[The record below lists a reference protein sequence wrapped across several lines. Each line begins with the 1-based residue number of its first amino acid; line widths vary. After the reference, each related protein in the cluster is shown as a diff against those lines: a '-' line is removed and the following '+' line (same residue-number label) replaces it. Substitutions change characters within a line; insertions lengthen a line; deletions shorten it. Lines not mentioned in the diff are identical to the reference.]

1 MIHAKSYL
9 DPSIPIEERV
19 NDLLGQMTLDEKI
32 AQLGSCWVFELL
44 THMQFDPSKAQ
55 TLLSNGI
62 GQITRLAGASSLG
75 PTEAAQLA
83 NQIQKYVTENTRL
96 RIPALI
102 HEECCS
108 GYMARNATC
117 FPQTIGVA
125 CTWEP
130 ELARAMAG
138 VVRQQM
144 RAAGA
149 HQGLSPLLD
158 VTRDPRWGRTEET
171 YGEDPYLVA
180 RMGVEFV
187 RGLQGNDWK
196 SGVLATGKHF
206 VGYGASEGGMNWA
219 PPHINARELDEV
231 YLFPFEAAVREA
243 GLMSVMNAYHELDGV
258 PCAGSHY
265 LLTELLR
272 ERWGFDGIVV
282 SDYFAINQLFMFHQ
296 IVHDKQS
303 AAIKALAAGLD
314 VELPNTDCYGAPLRQ
329 AVESGRIDA
338 ALVDSSVARH
348 LRMKF
353 MLGLFENPFVD
364 EGRAVEVFDTPDQRR
379 LARRIAQKSIV
390 LLKNDGDLLPLSKNI
405 KSLAVIGPSAD
416 SVRNLI
422 GDYAYPCH
430 VESLAEMAAVGGN
443 VFDAPTPESPE
454 LADTFVPIKSILQ
467 AVGERLD
474 PTVKIHYAEG
484 CGIIDPAEADFGAA
498 ITAARSAE
506 VAIVVVGD
514 RAGLTLA
521 CTTGE
526 ARDRAELGLPG
537 VQQELVE
544 AIQATGTPV
553 VVVLINGRPAAI
565 PWIAEY
571 VPAIVEAWLPSEEG
585 ADAVVDVLFGDY
597 NPGGKLAITIPR
609 GVGQVPIYYGHKAS
623 GGRSQWK
630 IEYVEMSNKP
640 LYPFGYGLSYTTFA
654 LDNLRCDHRQV
665 RAGDHI
671 TLSLDVTNTGP
682 VDGDEVVQL
691 YIRVPNASVTRP
703 VKELKGFQR
712 VHLKAGERR
721 SVRFVLGVN
730 QCAYR
735 DEAMQ
740 LVVEPGPFQVMI
752 GSSSEDLPL
761 HAEFEIV
768 GEAVQVER
776 KGAFFSASEVI

>member
-1 MIHAKSYL
+1 MIHARTYL
-9 DPSIPIEERV
+9 DASASLEARV
-19 NDLLGQMTLDEKI
+19 SDLLSEMTLDEKI

-44 THMQFDPSKAQ
+44 SHMHFDAAKAGK
-55 TLLSNGI
+55 LLSNGI

-75 PTEAAQLA
+75 PAEAAALA
-83 NQIQKYVTENTRL
+83 NQIQKHLLDNTRL
-96 RIPALI
+96 GIPALI

-130 ELARAMAG
+130 ALAQAMAD

-187 RGLQGNDWK
+187 RGLQGNQWHD
-196 SGVLATGKHF
+196 GVLATGKHF

-219 PPHINARELDEV
+219 PPHINDRELDEV
-231 YLFPFEAAVREA
+231 YLFPFEAAVKEG

-258 PCAGSHY
+258 PCGGSHY

-272 ERWGFDGIVV
+272 NRWGFDGIVV
-282 SDYFAINQLFMFHQ
+282 SDYFAVNQLSVFHQ
-296 IVHDKQS
+296 IVAGKQ
-303 AAIKALAAGLD
+303 AAAVKALSAGLD
-314 VELPNTDCYGAPLRQ
+314 VELPSTDCYSAPLRQ
-329 AVESGRIDA
+329 AVESGQIDG
-338 ALVDSSVARH
+338 ALVDQSVARH

-353 MLGLFENPFVD
+353 MLGLFEQPYVD
-364 EGRAVEVFDTPDQRR
+364 DGRAVEVFDTPEQRR
-379 LARRIAQKSIV
+379 LAREIAQKSIV
-390 LLKNDGDLLPLSKNI
+390 LLKNDSNLLPLSKGI

-430 VESLAEMAAVGGN
+430 VESLAEMTAAGGN
-443 VFDAPTPESPE
+443 AFNVPTPHSME

-467 AVGERLD
+467 VLGERLD
-474 PTVKIHYAEG
+474 PAVKIRYAQG
-484 CGIIDPAEADFGAA
+484 CGIIDPSEADFGAA
-498 ITAARSAE
+498 ITAVRSAE

-514 RAGLTLA
+514 RAGLTA
-521 CTTGE
+521 PCTTGE

-537 VQQELVE
+537 VQQQLIE
-544 AIQATGTPV
+544 ALQATGTPL

-565 PWIAEY
+565 PWIAEH

-585 ADAVVDVLFGDY
+585 AGAVVDVLFGDY
-597 NPGGKLAITIPR
+597 TPGGKLAITVPR

-654 LDNLRCDHRQV
+654 LDNLRCDHEEV
-665 RAGDHI
+665 RAGDHV
-671 TLSLDVTNTGP
+671 TLSVDVTNTGERA
-682 VDGDEVVQL
+682 GDEVVQL
-691 YIRVPNASVTRP
+691 YVRLPNASVTRP

-712 VHLKAGERR
+712 LHLKAGERR
-721 SVRFVLGVN
+721 CVRFVLAVN
-730 QCAYR
+730 QCAWR
-735 DEAMQ
+735 DEAMR
-740 LVVEPGPFQVMI
+740 LVIEPGALEVMI
-752 GSSSEDLPL
+752 GTSSEDTPL
-761 HAEFEIV
+761 HKSFHIAGAATEV
-768 GEAVQVER
+768 DR
-776 KGAFFSASEVI
+776 RGAFFSTSEVI

>member
-1 MIHAKSYL
+1 MIHARTYL
-9 DPSIPIEERV
+9 DASASLEARV
-19 NDLLGQMTLDEKI
+19 SDLLSEMTLDEKI

-44 THMQFDPSKAQ
+44 SHMHFDAAKAGK
-55 TLLSNGI
+55 LLSNGI

-75 PTEAAQLA
+75 PAEAAALA
-83 NQIQKYVTENTRL
+83 NQIQKHLLDNTRL
-96 RIPALI
+96 GIPALI

-130 ELARAMAG
+130 ALAQAMAD

-187 RGLQGNDWK
+187 RGLQGNQWHD
-196 SGVLATGKHF
+196 GVLATGKHF

-219 PPHINARELDEV
+219 PPHINDRELDEV
-231 YLFPFEAAVREA
+231 YLFPFEAAVKEG

-258 PCAGSHY
+258 PCGGSHY

-272 ERWGFDGIVV
+272 NRWGFDGIVV
-282 SDYFAINQLFMFHQ
+282 SDYFAVNQLSVFHQ
-296 IVHDKQS
+296 IVAGKQ
-303 AAIKALAAGLD
+303 AAAVKALSAGLD
-314 VELPNTDCYGAPLRQ
+314 VELPSTDCYSAPLRQ
-329 AVESGRIDA
+329 AVESGQIDG
-338 ALVDSSVARH
+338 ALVDQSVARH

-353 MLGLFENPFVD
+353 MLGLFEQPYVD
-364 EGRAVEVFDTPDQRR
+364 DGRAVEVFDTPEQRR
-379 LARRIAQKSIV
+379 LAREIAQKSIV
-390 LLKNDGDLLPLSKNI
+390 LLKNDSNLLPLSKGI

-430 VESLAEMAAVGGN
+430 VESLAEMTAAGGN
-443 VFDAPTPESPE
+443 AFNVPTPHSME

-467 AVGERLD
+467 VLGERLD
-474 PTVKIHYAEG
+474 PAVKIRY
-484 CGIIDPAEADFGAA
+484 
-498 ITAARSAE
+498 
-506 VAIVVVGD
+506 
-514 RAGLTLA
+514 
-521 CTTGE
+521 
-526 ARDRAELGLPG
+526 
-537 VQQELVE
+537 
-544 AIQATGTPV
+544 
-553 VVVLINGRPAAI
+553 
-565 PWIAEY
+565 
-571 VPAIVEAWLPSEEG
+571 AIVEAWLPSEEG
-585 ADAVVDVLFGDY
+585 AGAVVDVLFGDY
-597 NPGGKLAITIPR
+597 TPGGKLAITVPR

-654 LDNLRCDHRQV
+654 LDNLRCDHEEV
-665 RAGDHI
+665 RAGDHV
-671 TLSLDVTNTGP
+671 TLSVDVTNTGERA
-682 VDGDEVVQL
+682 GDEVVQL
-691 YIRVPNASVTRP
+691 YVRLPNASVTRP

-712 VHLKAGERR
+712 LHLKAGERR
-721 SVRFVLGVN
+721 CVRFVLAVN
-730 QCAYR
+730 QCAWR
-735 DEAMQ
+735 DEAMR
-740 LVVEPGPFQVMI
+740 LVIEPGALEVMI
-752 GSSSEDLPL
+752 GTSSEDTPL
-761 HAEFEIV
+761 HKSFHIAGAATEV
-768 GEAVQVER
+768 DR
-776 KGAFFSASEVI
+776 RGAFFSTSEVI

>member
-1 MIHAKSYL
+1 MIHDKIYL
-9 DPSIPIEERV
+9 DPAAPLEERV
-19 NDLLGQMTLDEKI
+19 GDLLRQMTLAEKV

-44 THMQFDPSKAQ
+44 THMQFDAAKAHK
-55 TLLSNGI
+55 LLRNGL
-62 GQITRLAGASSLG
+62 GQVTRLAGASSLG
-75 PTEAAQLA
+75 PTEAAALA
-83 NQIQKYVTENTRL
+83 NQIQKHLVENTRL

-130 ELARAMAG
+130 QLAAAMAD

-187 RGLQGNDWK
+187 RGLQGHDWRE
-196 SGVLATGKHF
+196 GVLATGKHF

-231 YLFPFEAAVREA
+231 YLFPFEAAVAEA
-243 GLMSVMNAYHELDGV
+243 GLMSIMNAYHELDGV
-258 PCAGSHY
+258 PCGGSHY

-272 ERWGFDGIVV
+272 NRWGFDGIVV
-282 SDYFAINQLFMFHQ
+282 SDYFAVNQLHVFHQ
-296 IVHDKQS
+296 IVADKQS

-314 VELPNTDCYGAPLRQ
+314 VELPSTDCYGAPLRE
-329 AVESGRIDA
+329 AVESGRIDM
-338 ALVDSSVARH
+338 ALVDQSVARH

-353 MLGLFENPFVD
+353 MLGLFENPYVD
-364 EGRAVEVFDTPDQRR
+364 AGRAAAVFDTPEQRQ
-379 LARRIAQKSIV
+379 LARTIAQKSIV
-390 LLKNDGDLLPLSKNI
+390 LLKNDGDLLPLPKTI
-405 KSLAVIGPSAD
+405 RSLAVIGPSAD

-443 VFDAPTPESPE
+443 VFDTPQPEGME

-467 AVGERLD
+467 VLTERLA
-474 PTVKIHYAEG
+474 PATKLHYAQG
-484 CGIIDPAEADFGAA
+484 CGILDPAEADFGAA

-506 VAIVVVGD
+506 VAVVVVGD
-514 RAGLTLA
+514 RAGLTA
-521 CTTGE
+521 PCTTGE

-537 VQQELVE
+537 VQQQLIQ
-544 AIQATGTPV
+544 ALQATGTPL
-553 VVVLINGRPAAI
+553 VVVLVNGRPAAI
-565 PWIAEY
+565 PWIDEH

-585 ADAVVDVLFGDY
+585 AEAVADVLLGDY
-597 NPGGKLAITIPR
+597 NPGGKLAITVPR
-609 GVGQVPIYYGHKAS
+609 GVGQVPIYYAHKAS

-630 IEYVEMSNKP
+630 IEYVEMSNQP
-640 LYPFGYGLSYTTFA
+640 LYPFGHGLSYTSFT
-654 LDNLRCDHRQV
+654 LDNLRCDHDEV
-665 RAGDHI
+665 RAGEPI
-671 TLSLDVTNTGP
+671 TLSLDVTNTGA
-682 VDGDEVVQL
+682 VAGDEVVQL
-691 YIRVPNASVTRP
+691 YIRVPSASVTRP

-712 VHLKAGERR
+712 LHLEAGERR
-721 SVRFVLGVN
+721 CVRFVLPVN
-730 QCAYR
+730 ACAYL
-735 DEAMQ
+735 DETMQ
-740 LVVEPGPFQVMI
+740 LVIEPGVLELMI
-752 GSSSEDLPL
+752 GTSSAETPL
-761 HAEFEIV
+761 RKT
-768 GEAVQVER
+768 VQIAGATAKVQR
-776 KGAFFSASEVI
+776 KGAFFSQAEVI